1 MKILNEQNE
10 EILEENLDLN
20 LGYLVDD
27 KIFIA
32 HHEATPGQYHYEV
45 EYFTFDD
52 DTVYNVTGQDDPHLI
67 IKDKYA
73 GEFEYDSLDE
83 TETRKCN
90 GINYVPVYDTEP
102 QPEWD
107 EYEDIKRYILYTE
120 EELQIIAKR
129 QATETFLESAPGR
142 LSATEESV
150 SDLSLIVANMFVEG
164 V

>member
-45 EYFTFDD
+45 EYFTFHD

-73 GEFEYDSLDE
+73 
-83 TETRKCN
+83 
-90 GINYVPVYDTEP
+90 
-102 QPEWD
+102 
-107 EYEDIKRYILYTE
+107 
-120 EELQIIAKR
+120 
-129 QATETFLESAPGR
+129 
-142 LSATEESV
+142 
-150 SDLSLIVANMFVEG
+150 
-164 V
+164 